1 MGNLNLP
8 SLTELFLGA
17 PGTPSDKKGGG
28 IGNLDNINGNPVV
41 GTGQG
46 NVSYK
51 YQYSEIGENPED
63 KEENLDILP
72 EDEEAIDLISKK
84 VNLGPRSRI
93 DLGHGSPH
101 NADYMGS
108 VPVNGLAENHTNM
121 VRPGISP
128 YSSRISPKT
137 VSSVQAHIGLTVRH
151 GVQKTGDLY
160 GPARPHF
167 DQTEVGEHDLTY
179 EFDINAISGDK
190 DDLMSRSFNK
200 QQNKIKNILNE
211 INSFFYDI

>member
-1 MGNLNLP
+1 MANLNLP
-8 SLTELFLGA
+8 SLVELFLGA
-17 PGTPSDKKGGG
+17 PGSPSDKKGGG
-28 IGNLDNINGNPVV
+28 IGNLDNTKGNPVV

-46 NVSYK
+46 STSSI

-63 KEENLDILP
+63 QSETLP
-72 EDEEAIDLISKK
+72 EEEDMIDAISKK

-93 DLGHGSPH
+93 DLGNSSPH
-101 NADYMGS
+101 NSDYMGS
-108 VPVNGLAENHTNM
+108 IPVNGLAENHTNM
-121 VRPGISP
+121 VRPGIAP
-128 YSSRISPKT
+128 YPSKISPKT
-137 VSSVQAHIGLTVRH
+137 VSSVQTHTDLTV
-151 GVQKTGDLY
+151 GPGPQKTGDLY
-160 GPARPHF
+160 GPTRPHF
-167 DQTEVGEHDLTY
+167 DQTEIGDHDLTY